1 MDALNGRA
9 KWTSMLLK
17 MQELTF
23 NSIPF
28 IMTAKLKAIRADLTE
43 LLPVPRLLERRL
55 HALYAFRQW
64 AVAGK
69 SSQIADVTV
78 SRTRCAITP
87 TKGHTITP
95 EEGRAIGVFMQ
106 EVYSTGR
113 KCGKSLEGR

>member
-1 MDALNGRA
+1 MLYTRFAPLGRG
-9 KWTSMLLK
+9 
-17 MQELTF
+17 
-23 NSIPF
+23 
-28 IMTAKLKAIRADLTE
+28 
-43 LLPVPRLLERRL
+43 
-55 HALYAFRQW
+55 QW

>member
-55 HALYAFRQW
+55 HALYAFRAARERPMGRWGQM
-64 AVAGK
+64 K
-69 SSQIADVTV
+69 SN
-78 SRTRCAITP
+78 C
-87 TKGHTITP
+87 
-95 EEGRAIGVFMQ
+95 
-106 EVYSTGR
+106 
-113 KCGKSLEGR
+113 